1 MSESS
6 ATSAFS
12 QKLATAASPYQQRWQ
27 QLPER
32 DRLALGL
39 LGGFLAIL
47 IIVYGIVLPSYDFH
61 KQARDRFDSD
71 TQLLQWLQAQ
81 ETAVKQL
88 PKAQI
93 KPTASSQQS
102 PLTFVTQSAKQH
114 QLSLKRVQ
122 PEGSNKLRLW
132 LESAPMDKSLNWL
145 KGLSQGGLVID
156 DISIERQGPQ
166 GMANIRATLISQ

>member
-6 ATSAFS
+6 APSTMS
-12 QKLATAASPYQQRWQ
+12 QKIVTATAPYQHRWQ

-32 DRLALGL
+32 DRLALAL
-39 LGGFLAIL
+39 LAGFLGVL
-47 IIVYGIVLPSYDFH
+47 IMVYGILLPSYDYH
-61 KQARDRFDSD
+61 QQARNRFTAD
-71 TQLLQWLQAQ
+71 TQLLHWLQAQ
-81 ETAVKQL
+81 EAAVKQL
-88 PKAQI
+88 PKTQAKQ
-93 KPTASSQQS
+93 TVNNQQS

-145 KGLSQGGLVID
+145 SDLSSGGLAIE
-156 DISIERQGPQ
+156 DISIERQGQ
-166 GMANIRATLISQ
+166 AGMANIRATLVSQ

>member
-6 ATSAFS
+6 ATPAFS
-12 QKLATAASPYQQRWQ
+12 QKLATSVAPYQQRWQ

-39 LGGFLAIL
+39 LGSFLGIL
-47 IIVYGIVLPSYDFH
+47 LIVYGILLPSYDFH
-61 KQARDRFDSD
+61 QQARDRFNSD
-71 TQLLQWLQAQ
+71 TQLLHWLQAQ
-81 ETAVKQL
+81 EAAVKHL
-88 PKAQI
+88 PQVQPKQRS
-93 KPTASSQQS
+93 SSQQS

-132 LESAPMDKSLNWL
+132 LESAPMNKSLNWL
-145 KGLSQGGLVID
+145 KSLSQGGLVID
-156 DISIERQGPQ
+156 DISIERQGQ
-166 GMANIRATLISQ
+166 AGMANIRATLVSQ

>member
-1 MSESS
+1 MSQSS
-6 ATSAFS
+6 ATSDIS
-12 QKLATAASPYQQRWQ
+12 QKLATAAAPYQQRWQ

-39 LGGFLAIL
+39 LAGFLGLI
-47 IIVYGIVLPSYDFH
+47 IIVYGILLPSYDFH
-61 KQARDRFDSD
+61 QQARDRFNSD
-71 TQLLQWLQAQ
+71 TQLLHWLQAQ
-81 ETAVKQL
+81 ELAVKQL
-88 PKAQI
+88 PKTNAKQ
-93 KPTASSQQS
+93 PANSQQS

-145 KGLSQGGLVID
+145 KSLSQGGLVID
-156 DISIERQGPQ
+156 DISIEKQGQ
-166 GMANIRATLISQ
+166 AGMANIRATLVNQ